1 MRFKTRTC
9 ELNFPT
15 QLKCL
20 HAKGASQ
27 VPETR
32 RQREKKHLAS
42 ENRAQTFCAVLCVC
56 EYLQIFWTLW
66 LCGVQCNLYL
76 VVIFMVRIHR
86 TEILLF
92 STVHPVVIEKQRSN
106 FPHRTCSHFLIATF
120 RFPLG
125 CVLTVGCTP
134 NNWPRIAWCPR
145 ECSEHSFAATAFVV
159 AAEKIDGKE
168 VLIADL
174 MSMMWFQQRSQT
186 SYRNRISHWNTFF
199 RAQLCVVVM
208 H

>member
-1 MRFKTRTC
+1 MFTC
-9 ELNFPT
+9 ERSISSARDST
-15 QLKCL
+15 T
-20 HAKGASQ
+20 A
-27 VPETR
+27 R
-32 RQREKKHLAS
+32 KKTLS
-42 ENRAQTFCAVLCVC
+42 KWKSCTNECVW
-56 EYLQIFWTLW
+56 IFTDFLDTLTVW
-66 LCGVQCNLYL
+66 CGVQCNLYL